1 MFPIPVETILRGALI
16 FIRVGGILFALPIF
30 GDQPTPV
37 RVRILLSVAL
47 SLALLPIIP
56 PDWGSKLPHDVLAMA
71 ILVVKELVI
80 GLLIG
85 FVARAAFEGIL
96 MAASLVGY
104 QMGFGTASLF
114 MPDHSDSLSSF
125 AAFHRIVVVMI
136 FLFLDLHH
144 IFFKGIVDAF
154 ALIPD
159 GNAVL
164 QAPVARI
171 LIDTTA
177 QIFTIGLQLSAPIL
191 VALLFTMAALGLIA
205 RTVPQLNVFVMSF
218 PASFFIG
225 LLVYIATLPL
235 YPGWVESHF
244 RETTDV
250 ISGVL
255 RGLKP

>member
-16 FIRVGGILFALPIF
+16 FVRVGGILFALPIF

-47 SLALLPIIP
+47 SIGLLPIIP
-56 PDWGSKLPHDVLAMA
+56 PEWGTKLPHDVLAMGM
-71 ILVVKELVI
+71 LVVKELVI

-114 MPDHSDSLSSF
+114 MPDHGESLSSF
-125 AAFHRIVVVMI
+125 TAFHRIVVVMI
-136 FLFLDLHH
+136 FLFLNLHH
-144 IFFKGIVDAF
+144 IFLKGIVDAF

-159 GNAVL
+159 GGATL

-171 LIDTTA
+171 LIETTA

-191 VALLFTMAALGLIA
+191 VALLFTMAALGLVA

-218 PASFFIG
+218 PASFFVG
-225 LLVYIATLPL
+225 LFIYVATLPL

-244 RETTDV
+244 RETSDV

-255 RGLKP
+255 HGLKP